1 MEIQIKKFN
10 MNKITSDKVVVL
22 IGKRN
27 TGKSYLVKDIL
38 YHHQNIP
45 VGQAI
50 SGTEAA
56 NEFYGSIIPKVFIHE
71 EYSAQII
78 QNIIKRQ
85 KIIVEKL
92 KQNPNMDPRVFLI
105 LDDCLYDNSWTKN
118 TDIRSIFM
126 NGRHYKILFL
136 LTMQYALGIPPNLR
150 TNIDYVFILRE
161 NYVSNR
167 KRLYEHYAGMFPTFD
182 MFCQVMDQCTENY
195 ECLVIDNNANS
206 NQLVDQVFWYKAPER
221 PNFKC
226 GAKEFWEYSDRNFQK
241 NSNADDV
248 TSTRVKN
255 RVEVVKHS

>member
-71 EYSAQII
+71 EYTAQII

-85 KIIVEKL
+85 KLMVEKL

-136 LTMQYALGIPPNLR
+136 LTMQYALGIPPNLEQ
-150 TNIDYVFILRE
+150 ILIM
-161 NYVSNR
+161 Y
-167 KRLYEHYAGMFPTFD
+167 LY
-182 MFCQVMDQCTENY
+182 
-195 ECLVIDNNANS
+195 
-206 NQLVDQVFWYKAPER
+206 
-221 PNFKC
+221 
-226 GAKEFWEYSDRNFQK
+226 
-241 NSNADDV
+241 
-248 TSTRVKN
+248 
-255 RVEVVKHS
+255 

>member
-1 MEIQIKKFN
+1 M
-10 MNKITSDKVVVL
+10 
-22 IGKRN
+22 
-27 TGKSYLVKDIL
+27 
-38 YHHQNIP
+38 
-45 VGQAI
+45 
-50 SGTEAA
+50 
-56 NEFYGSIIPKVFIHE
+56 
-71 EYSAQII
+71 
-78 QNIIKRQ
+78 
-85 KIIVEKL
+85 VEKL

-226 GAKEFWEYSDRNFQK
+226 GAKEFWDYSDKNFQK
-241 NSNADDV
+241 NTNQSDDI
-248 TSTRVKN
+248 TSSRIKN
-255 RVEVVKHS
+255 RVEVVKHQ